1 MQCARNNSVCVGV
14 SINCKGNIIRQVLD
28 YTFVFIGYLAQI
40 NHIRYYKWEYCT
52 YMGREW
58 KNYTVLA
65 ALYMTLGW
73 DLAIA
78 RFQPRPCGQPG
89 SYAPI
94 FWRNF
99 FFGFF
104 LSKILLAKIFFP
116 NIVMAKILFVKIFS
130 LKIFQAKIF
139 SAKMFEA
146 KIFFLTLP
154 QSDSPTNM
162 PYLFSATH

>member
-1 MQCARNNSVCVGV
+1 MPIPHTLAAHYRNMPILPEFYSMICFNTSHFPFHLSARNAMQCMSYIVCVKGDFYHVLFACCIDSHLLALEYIIDCYQSAMCVCVGV

-58 KNYTVLA
+58 KNHTVLA

-78 RFQPRPCGQPG
+78 RF
-89 SYAPI
+89 
-94 FWRNF
+94 
-99 FFGFF
+99 
-104 LSKILLAKIFFP
+104 
-116 NIVMAKILFVKIFS
+116 
-130 LKIFQAKIF
+130 
-139 SAKMFEA
+139 
-146 KIFFLTLP
+146 
-154 QSDSPTNM
+154 
-162 PYLFSATH
+162 